1 MINLIKPEEFEMMEH
16 QIEEYANGGSMEA
29 SFSHI
34 LRFWSANKQDL
45 FHLLGNQLQISTII
59 NLEDERYLTREMR
72 KAVNHAPFYRLIGDR
87 IYDPRYEVS
96 LFDRNKI
103 LHLFDD
109 TPLVQGKSDRDLTI
123 TIKSVTLEIPEGMK
137 VMRALHKIAK
147 QLNISEEVFE
157 QFRLAHS
164 QVLNAKSKECKL
176 TLSIHPLDFITM
188 SDNECNWES
197 CMSWKNNG
205 DYRLGTVEM
214 MNSSYILMAYLE
226 AEDSMSIG
234 DNSWNNKRWRQLF
247 FVSSDLILAI
257 RPFPYSNT
265 PVTIQ
270 VMEWVRELA
279 QQIGW
284 TYEEELRTV
293 DNYDISSG
301 HYFELST
308 DAMYNDIDCNHPA
321 FYGTNL
327 PEKYEVNFSGQD
339 ICMIC
344 GEEFYYEDP
353 RDLACNKHLHVLRCS
368 VCHERIEENN
378 AYRLGDDMWVCQECY
393 DEFSTSCERCG
404 DICHEE
410 ELTSVHLTYN
420 NQIISTIPILFC
432 EDCCDKLGVYWNNK
446 LRQWCVELSSLDQDT
461 ADLWEYDPDLI
472 PESFDDD

>member
-1 MINLIKPEEFEMMEH
+1 MINLIKSEEFEMMKH

-45 FHLLGNQLQISTII
+45 FHLLGNQLQVSTII
-59 NLEDERYLTREMR
+59 NLEDERYLFREMR
-72 KAVNHAPFYRLIGDR
+72 KAMIHDPFYELIRSR
-87 IYDPRYEVS
+87 ICDLKYEVS
-96 LFDRNKI
+96 YSNRDKILRLFDI
-103 LHLFDD
+103 MLLI
-109 TPLVQGKSDRDLTI
+109 QGKCDRDLTI
-123 TIKSVTLEIPEGMK
+123 TIKGVELEIPEGMK
-137 VMRALHKIAK
+137 IMRALHKIAK
-147 QLNISEEVFE
+147 RLNISEEVFE
-157 QFRLAHS
+157 HFRLTHS
-164 QVLNAKSKECKL
+164 QVLNAKNKECKL

-188 SDNECNWES
+188 SDNDCNWES
-197 CMSWKNNG
+197 CMSWENNG

-226 AEDSMSIG
+226 AEDPMSIG
-234 DNSWNNKRWRQLF
+234 ANSWNNKRWRQLF
-247 FVSSDLILAI
+247 FVSPDLILAI

-265 PVTIQ
+265 PVTMQ
-270 VMEWVRELA
+270 VLHWVRELA

-293 DNYDISSG
+293 DNYDTSSG

-327 PEKYEVNFSGQD
+327 PEKYEVNFSGPD

-344 GEEFYYEDP
+344 GEEFNYELCS
-353 RDLACNKHLHVLRCS
+353 DLACEKHLQVRRCA
-368 VCHERIEENN
+368 VCLGRIDEDNT
-378 AYRLGDDMWVCQECY
+378 YWFGDMLVCQECY
-393 DEFSTSCERCG
+393 DEFGASCVRCG
-404 DICHEE
+404 DMCHEE
-410 ELTSVHLTYN
+410 DLVSVHLTYN

-432 EDCCDKLGVYWNNK
+432 EDCCDNLSVYWNNE
-446 LRQWCVELSSLDQDT
+446 LSARCVELSSLDQDT